1 MQKNWQ
7 KTGITS
13 KKMVLYGFVSFLF
26 VSFEIIPYLA
36 QNKDPMNIYDSAQ
49 GRRSAILQLVRE
61 SSSVNVSELSQRFGV
76 SEVTIRKDLRIL
88 KERKLLVRVHGGAIM
103 SARATGDESEE
114 RNFGFKKLLNAK
126 EKEAIGRAAAAH
138 IKEGDTILIDSGTT
152 ALEVAKNL
160 HGFED
165 LTIITN
171 SVSAMMEAVKY
182 KRFRVILLGGTV
194 RGSSN
199 SIVGPL
205 AESNLKLFYCDK
217 LFLGVDSF
225 SVEAGLSTPSVEE
238 ASTNQVMI
246 SRAREVIAVFDSSK
260 VNKRAF
266 AFIAAPEEIHTVIT
280 DSHLPANVRNQ
291 LTAMHINVETVPV
304 H

>member
-1 MQKNWQ
+1 
-7 KTGITS
+7 
-13 KKMVLYGFVSFLF
+13 
-26 VSFEIIPYLA
+26 
-36 QNKDPMNIYDSAQ
+36 MNIYDSAQ
-49 GRRSAILQLVRE
+49 GRRSAILQQVR
-61 SSSVNVSELSQRFGV
+61 SDSSVNVSELSRKFGV
-76 SEVTIRKDLRIL
+76 SEVTIRKDLKIL

-103 SARATGDESEE
+103 SVHASNDESEE
-114 RNFGFKKLLNAK
+114 RNINFKRLVNSR

-152 ALEVAKNL
+152 ALEVVRNL
-160 HGFED
+160 DRFHD

-171 SVSAMMEAVKY
+171 SVTALMEALKY
-182 KRFRVILLGGTV
+182 KRFKVIMLGGSV
-194 RGSSN
+194 RESSN
-199 SIVGPL
+199 STVGPL

-266 AFIAAPEEIHTVIT
+266 AYITSADKIHTVIT
-280 DSHLPANVRNQ
+280 DNHLPSSIKNQ
-291 LTAMHINVETVPV
+291 LRSMKVNVEMVSV
-304 H
+304 

>member
-1 MQKNWQ
+1 
-7 KTGITS
+7 
-13 KKMVLYGFVSFLF
+13 
-26 VSFEIIPYLA
+26 
-36 QNKDPMNIYDSAQ
+36 MNIYDSAQ
-49 GRRSAILQLVRE
+49 GRRSAILQQVRE
-61 SSSVNVSELSQRFGV
+61 ESSVNVTELSKQFGV
-76 SEVTIRKDLRIL
+76 SEVTIRKDLKIL

-103 SARATGDESEE
+103 SVRATTDETEE
-114 RNFGFKKLLNAK
+114 RNINFKRLVNSR

-152 ALEVAKNL
+152 ALEVVRNL
-160 HGFED
+160 DKFHE

-171 SVSAMMEAVKY
+171 SVTALLEALKY
-182 KRFRVILLGGTV
+182 KRFKVIMLGGSV
-194 RGSSN
+194 RESSN
-199 SIVGPL
+199 STVGPL

-225 SVEAGLSTPSVEE
+225 SVESGLSTPSVEE

-266 AFIAAPEEIHTVIT
+266 AYITSADKINTVIT
-280 DSHLPANVRNQ
+280 DNHLPSSVRNQ
-291 LTAMHINVETVPV
+291 LRSMKVNVELVSV
-304 H
+304 

>member
-1 MQKNWQ
+1 
-7 KTGITS
+7 
-13 KKMVLYGFVSFLF
+13 
-26 VSFEIIPYLA
+26 
-36 QNKDPMNIYDSAQ
+36 MNIYDSAQ
-49 GRRSAILQLVRE
+49 GRRSAILQMVSE
-61 SSSVNVSELSQRFGV
+61 ESSVNVSELSRQFGV

-88 KERKLLVRVHGGAIM
+88 KDRKLLVRVHGGAIM
-103 SARATGDESEE
+103 SARASTPDLEDRSIH
-114 RNFGFKKLLNAK
+114 FKSLVNAR

-152 ALEVAKNL
+152 ALEVARNL
-160 HGFED
+160 DRFQD

-171 SVSAMMEAVKY
+171 SVNAMMEALKY
-182 KRFRVILLGGTV
+182 KRFKVILLGGTV
-194 RGSSN
+194 RESSH
-199 SIVGPL
+199 STVGPL

-266 AFIAAPEEIHTVIT
+266 AFIAQPDKINTVIT
-280 DSHLPANVRNQ
+280 DSRMPVSVRNQ
-291 LTAMHINVETVPV
+291 LKSLRVNVETVPV
-304 H
+304 